1 MRFIVTSDRVTTNE
15 TKYHNGKL
23 NVADF
28 PESLILDIYNDEQE
42 GIEQK
47 VQPVGGGS
55 TVIVGITFNEM
66 SSSFFLTL
74 FDIASM

>member
-1 MRFIVTSDRVTTNE
+1 MGFIFTSDIVSTNE

-23 NVADF
+23 SVVDF
-28 PESLILDIYNDEQE
+28 PESLIPDTCNEEQE
-42 GIEQK
+42 EIEQK

-66 SSSFFLTL
+66 SSSFLTL

>member
-1 MRFIVTSDRVTTNE
+1 MRQ
-15 TKYHNGKL
+15 KYHNGKL
-23 NVADF
+23 NVVDF
-28 PESLILDIYNDEQE
+28 PESLILDTYNEEQE
-42 GIEQK
+42 EIGQK

-66 SSSFFLTL
+66 SSSFFLPL

>member
-1 MRFIVTSDRVTTNE
+1 MRQ
-15 TKYHNGKL
+15 KYHNGKL
-23 NVADF
+23 NEVDF
-28 PESLILDIYNDEQE
+28 LKSLILDTYNDEQE
-42 GIEQK
+42 EIEQK

-66 SSSFFLTL
+66 SSSFFLTI